1 MWERKALWKANAF
14 YKKIQYEVGNRSFA
28 ELQKCPLFFG

>member
-1 MWERKALWKANAF
+1 MWERKALWRKANAF

-28 ELQKCPLFFG
+28 ELQKCPLFF